1 MLAVKIPEE
10 IEERFGT
17 LVRQKGGTPSDYLV
31 DLLIRHLEDI
41 EDIEDAQTRLADLK
55 AGRSGTVTLEEVM
68 DRYDM
73 AR

>member
-10 IEERFGT
+10 IEDRFDA

-31 DLLIRHLEDI
+31 GLLIRHLEDI
-41 EDIEDAQTRLADLK
+41 EDIEDAQKRLADLK
-55 AGRSGTVTLEEVM
+55 TGRSASVSLEEVM
-68 DRYDM
+68 DRYGM